1 MGRQKVIQVNGSPK
15 LVIRRAEGELTVRT
29 WERPEVTIRADDEES
44 LRISQEGEG
53 VLIVE
58 CESDCTI
65 QAPIQTKLHLERVDA
80 ECSISG
86 LRGELTGGAIEGD
99 VQLRNVGAVT
109 LERIEGDFTIRQ
121 AQGNCTVQQIEGDAE
136 VEGIQGNFFAE
147 SIEGSLRARRIQ
159 GNCTLNHIEGDV
171 LSQEVMGNF
180 TAASIKG
187 DWQGERI
194 HGNAELQSVKGSV
207 ELSQVMGRLSID
219 SVEGDLE
226 ARQVHGSCTVQSVE
240 GNARVDALMSSLSL
254 GGVEGDLKARQ
265 IHGSCTVQSVSGN
278 AAFEAIHASLKVTS
292 VEGDCQAS
300 QIHGECEAQSVE
312 GNLVGEE
319 IHGRFTV
326 ESLEGDLTL
335 ANVHGNV
342 QAQVGGNVTF
352 SLSLSPG
359 QECHIQADGDIAGQ
373 IPPDASVRLQL
384 KSAGGILLK
393 GLELTGNFE
402 ENLEATLGA
411 GEALLEL
418 SAGGQLALGSEQP
431 SLHGH
436 PRFEHDFQFE
446 FGKHAADFAQQ
457 VAGQVERQ
465 VVNLTRQLDEKLAH
479 WGGGDEIAVRVQE
492 KVQSALRRAEE
503 ALGEAMRNAEQRA
516 REAERRAAEME
527 GRHTRHARRHVPS
540 WDAPPPPPPPP
551 APKAAKPKAPPV
563 SDEERLV
570 ILRMVSEGKISVEQ
584 AEQLL
589 AALSR

>member
-65 QAPIQTKLHLERVDA
+65 QAPMQTKLHLERVDA

-109 LERIEGDFTIRQ
+109 LERIEGDLTIRQ
-121 AQGNCTVQQIEGDAE
+121 AQGNCAVQQIEGDAE

-171 LSQEVMGNF
+171 LSQEIMGNF

-187 DWQGERI
+187 DWQGEHI
-194 HGNAELQSVKGSV
+194 HGNAEVQSVEGDA
-207 ELSQVMGRLSID
+207 ELSQMMGRLRID
-219 SVEGDLE
+219 SVEGDLS
-226 ARQVHGSCTVQSVE
+226 ARQVHGGCTIQSIEGDVE
-240 GNARVDALMSSLSL
+240 VDALMSSLSL
-254 GGVEGDLKARQ
+254 DVVEGDLKVSQ
-265 IHGSCTVQSVSGN
+265 IHGSCTVQSVSGS
-278 AAFEAIHASLKVTS
+278 ATLEGIHGSLKVTS
-292 VEGDCQAS
+292 VEDDCHVR
-300 QIHGECEAQSVE
+300 QIHGECEVQSVE
-312 GNLVGEE
+312 GNLTGAE
-319 IHGRFTV
+319 IHGRFAL
-326 ESLEGDLTL
+326 ESLEGDLRL
-335 ANVHGNV
+335 ANVHGNI
-342 QAQVGGNVTF
+342 QAQVSGNVTF
-352 SLSLSPG
+352 SLPLSPG
-359 QECHIQADGDIAGQ
+359 QECRIQAEGDIAGQ

-384 KSAGGILLK
+384 NSDGGILLK
-393 GLELTGNFE
+393 GLEMTGNFAE
-402 ENLEATLGA
+402 KLEATLGA

-418 SAGGQLALGSEQP
+418 SAGGQLVLGSEQP
-431 SLHGH
+431 TWHGRH
-436 PRFEHDFQFE
+436 RADYDFQFE

-465 VVNLTRQLDEKLAH
+465 VVNLTRQLDEKLAR
-479 WGGGDEIAVRVQE
+479 WGGGDEIAIRVQE

-503 ALGEAMRNAEQRA
+503 AVSEAMRNAEQRA

-527 GRHTRHARRHVPS
+527 GRQARHARRHGPS
-540 WDAPPPPPPPP
+540 WEAPPPPP